1 MTQMAHSIIQ
11 CWIDALGG
19 CFCSDSPQALPVKR
33 DFQMS
38 QQADLVLD
46 PSECTSTIT
55 LSRGQREE
63 HSFSGD
69 AHAAEYNDKRKGVV
83 CYCLPF
89 FARGCSLN
97 RLFEL
102 SIHVNTFSCSLGQSA
117 STIRTTPETGV
128 VSSEFA
134 YRFYHNSQRSIY
146 LSIISSHPWIWILSL
161 QETFGSSTAS
171 LQLLELAG
179 FMQIQSD
186 SGDTTLAFPAL
197 WQEGVI
203 HTPTGGAVKGISSK
217 CPHFRVVNCCE
228 YHYPVCSCLLM
239 NVCTSSLFTNW
250 EAFRKQS
257 CYFWIYRVEKRKWLN
272 MQKTGEPLFPEYTRY
287 FCHTAHDMGCCP
299 IPLKTNAAK
308 FVSMVLEFQ
317 LAQIPSSNRGRW
329 AKGTSGARVWSPA
342 ACLAERLWLHLSSAV
357 PEDPGRSGV
366 IFGIDIYIYTYN
378 IMDGCT
384 TCFYMVCHVYH

>member
-1 MTQMAHSIIQ
+1 MLWVGAFAQMP
-11 CWIDALGG
+11 
-19 CFCSDSPQALPVKR
+19 PQALPVKR

-46 PSECTSTIT
+46 PAECTSTIT

-63 HSFSGD
+63 HSFSGEE
-69 AHAAEYNDKRKGVV
+69 HAAEYDDKRKGVV

-102 SIHVNTFSCSLGQSA
+102 SIHVNTFSCHLGQSA
-117 STIRTTPETGV
+117 STIRTTPKTGV

-146 LSIISSHPWIWILSL
+146 LSNFSSHPWIWILSL

-203 HTPTGGAVKGISSK
+203 QPSTEHPNWWRSEGNLLKMPSLQG
-217 CPHFRVVNCCE
+217 CE
-228 YHYPVCSCLLM
+228 FLWVSLSCLLM
-239 NVCTSSLFTNW
+239 FAQVHSSQSERHFGNGVATLDLQGW
-250 EAFRKQS
+250 EEETTKHAKERGTFVPR
-257 CYFWIYRVEKRKWLN
+257 IH
-272 MQKTGEPLFPEYTRY
+272 QK
-287 FCHTAHDMGCCP
+287 FCHNVHDMGCCP
-299 IPLKTNAAK
+299 IPLMTNAAK
-308 FVSMVLEFQ
+308 E
-317 LAQIPSSNRGRW
+317 
-329 AKGTSGARVWSPA
+329 
-342 ACLAERLWLHLSSAV
+342 
-357 PEDPGRSGV
+357 
-366 IFGIDIYIYTYN
+366 Y
-378 IMDGCT
+378 
-384 TCFYMVCHVYH
+384 